1 MNKLPIVLFKE
12 IGKFV
17 PVQEQIYLY
26 FTCKEAYAVYF
37 VPKKQY
43 FKNKFINTYKL
54 CTKCYKRC
62 YKEDTIMTLCRCL
75 GNYNVKHYNC
85 TSDKIFHFSL
95 GVTNCPVCNKKTMEF
110 CKLYRRIA

>member
-43 FKNKFINTYKL
+43 FKNKFRLHIP
-54 CTKCYKRC
+54 
-62 YKEDTIMTLCRCL
+62 
-75 GNYNVKHYNC
+75 
-85 TSDKIFHFSL
+85 FF
-95 GVTNCPVCNKKTMEF
+95 
-110 CKLYRRIA
+110 